1 MQVKYRK
8 TSVSVTFPFIATVTL
23 MLILCEEEIVLISVF
38 SSFFHEMGHLLFL
51 MIFSAPP
58 SLIIFGAFGIRIER
72 NSDILLNFKK
82 EALVSLGGIFAN
94 CLLAVCG
101 LLFYTVYNSI
111 FGAQLFAVN
120 VFIAAF
126 NMLPVR
132 LLDCGRF
139 LECILG
145 AAFSFEKSE
154 KLMSVISLATVV
166 FIVILCLLYNIFV
179 SFNISFIAVCV
190 YIILITTLKE

>member
-23 MLILCEEEIVLISVF
+23 MLILCEEEIVLVSVF

-72 NSDILLNFKK
+72 RAGPILSYNK
-82 EALVSLGGIFAN
+82 EAFIALGGIFAN
-94 CLLAVCG
+94 CLLSLCG
-101 LLFYTVYNSI
+101 IILYTVCKSD
-111 FGAQLFAVN
+111 FGAQLFYVN
-120 VFIAAF
+120 LLIAAF

-132 LLDCGRF
+132 LLDCGKC
-139 LECILG
+139 LECVLG